1 MSTKKQYMMSW
12 VYHAIPPQAHSKLCQ
27 DMTSTQGPMFIPLP
41 PGLADLS
48 VSALTHQGLG
58 KGADRR
64 STPQYDGMS
73 CYIKWGSVLFVIR
86 LGSWDVRIVLLFA

>member
-12 VYHAIPPQAHSKLCQ
+12 VYHGIPPQAHSKLCQ

-48 VSALTHQGLG
+48 LSALTHQGCLG

-64 STPQYDGMS
+64 STLQIPTVWWYVMLYQVGGDLFCLSSGLGVGM
-73 CYIKWGSVLFVIR
+73 
-86 LGSWDVRIVLLFA
+86 